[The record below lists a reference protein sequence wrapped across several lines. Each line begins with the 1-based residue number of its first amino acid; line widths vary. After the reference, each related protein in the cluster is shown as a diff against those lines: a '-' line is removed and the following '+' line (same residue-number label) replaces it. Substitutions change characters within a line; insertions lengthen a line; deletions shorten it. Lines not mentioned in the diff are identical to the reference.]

1 MSMVLVLKDWPS
13 FKEYIEKWGYL
24 TELVYRV
31 DPVHAEKGMR
41 LRVLGGRYG
50 LDMLMGKD
58 EPTLEE
64 IQAFLDSKDAKKVEE
79 VKEVEAFFS

>member
-1 MSMVLVLKDWPS
+1 MVLVLKDWPS

-31 DPVHAEKGMR
+31 DPLRSEKGMR
-41 LRVLGGRYG
+41 LRVIGGRYG
-50 LDMLMGKD
+50 LDMVVGKD
-58 EPTLEE
+58 EPTIEE
-64 IQAFLDSKDAKKVEE
+64 IQVFLDSRDAKKVEE